1 MVFINEI
8 VRLHGIPKRIISN
21 RGSIFMEIFWTSFQ
35 EALGMQLNFNTTY
48 YPNTNG
54 YTKRINQILEN
65 MLHMCVIYQK
75 KC

>member
-1 MVFINEI
+1 VFINEI

-21 RGSIFMEIFWTSFQ
+21 RGLVFMGIFWTSFQ
-35 EALGMQLNFNTTY
+35 EALGMKLDLNTTY
-48 YPNTNG
+48 HPETNV
-54 YTKRINQILEN
+54 YTERINQILEN